1 VPQEA
6 FLDDAGRSRLRPARP
21 PAAAEEAAGAPEESA
36 YAVLRRR
43 VERLL
48 DRTAP
53 RQAEELDLAE
63 AICAVKW
70 PKWPGYTGPVDLF
83 VLRRVLQR
91 FTLDAATLHWLGSH
105 ELARACRAAR
115 P

>member
-21 PAAAEEAAGAPEESA
+21 PAAAEEAAGAPGESA